1 MPEKFEGT
9 SSVHKS
15 YRLYKNRGFGLVI
28 NVLLDWCCAV
38 AGASGTI
45 LYLFVEYLFKDWVFC
60 SEFMQD
66 VDRFHG

>member
-1 MPEKFEGT
+1 
-9 SSVHKS
+9 
-15 YRLYKNRGFGLVI
+15 VI

-38 AGASGTI
+38 GGASGTI

-60 SEFMQD
+60 SEFIQD